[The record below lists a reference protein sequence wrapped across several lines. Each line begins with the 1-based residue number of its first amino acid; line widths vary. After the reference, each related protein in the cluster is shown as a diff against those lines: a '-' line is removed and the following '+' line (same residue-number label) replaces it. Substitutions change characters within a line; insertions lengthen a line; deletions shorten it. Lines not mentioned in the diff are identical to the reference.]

1 MEIPPVLEVEVV
13 PGHSE
18 DMLPWLLQQ
27 LRTRGEKIAFVFM
40 DQRGSRYLED
50 VFRDCSAM

>member
-1 MEIPPVLEVEVV
+1 MEISPVLEVEVV